1 MNCSEGLKS
10 GDMVKWT
17 FAKTSDT
24 YNKNKI
30 SYFGILLEKQ
40 LLPEGSW
47 IILLQSGER
56 VHADITE
63 IELIKKCK

>member
-1 MNCSEGLKS
+1 MNRTEGLKP

-24 YNKNKI
+24 FNKQNI
-30 SYFGILLEKQ
+30 FYFGILLERED
-40 LLPEGSW
+40 LPVGSW
-47 IILLQSGER
+47 TILLQDGR
-56 VHADITE
+56 RIHADITE